1 MAFELKEGEGYLN
14 RDNENPEK
22 FWGSFKVSKD
32 MKKGDTINLTEWIN
46 TKDDGKVIHKL
57 QERKP
62 KAMQLV
68 INGVVVFFSSLDQ
81 LVILPLLLIMEL
93 IILDDGLYQLI
104 PITKKMIEGIEL
116 FDEINCL
123 DLCELLRLKLT
134 GYVDTLNLHMM
145 NDGSGAMIGCMCR
158 Q

>member
-145 NDGSGAMIGCMCR
+145 NDGTGAMVGCMCR